1 MRKCNVCQV
10 EQELDNFHNCKSFP
24 LGKVYTCKTCAKT
37 KSVVWNKANK
47 IKKAE
52 TNKRHYL
59 ANKACYLK
67 RSKDSQWAKTNREK
81 SRLWFRQY
89 YADNPDVYFN
99 TVVMRRKTLK
109 LATPKWLSQ
118 KQLEDMKRIYRLSAR
133 VTKESGKSHHV
144 DHIVPIKGKN
154 VCGLNV
160 PWNLRVIPAT
170 MNIKKGNKYDSWNEG
185 Y

>member
-1 MRKCNVCQV
+1 
-10 EQELDNFHNCKSFP
+10 
-24 LGKVYTCKTCAKT
+24 
-37 KSVVWNKANK
+37 
-47 IKKAE
+47 
-52 TNKRHYL
+52 
-59 ANKACYLK
+59 
-67 RSKDSQWAKTNREK
+67 
-81 SRLWFRQY
+81 LWFRQY